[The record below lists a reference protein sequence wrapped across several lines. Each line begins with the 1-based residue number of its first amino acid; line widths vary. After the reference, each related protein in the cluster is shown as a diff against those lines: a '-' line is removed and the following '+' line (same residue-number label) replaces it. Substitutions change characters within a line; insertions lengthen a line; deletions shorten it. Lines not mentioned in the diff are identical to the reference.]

1 MNIRKYL
8 IALTVLMLALLPAA
22 CGAQEEP
29 SGDLPELVIGSDD
42 YRPYNYLDENGQAA
56 GVDVALATE
65 ACRRMGYEPVFRQI
79 SWDEKDLLLESGQV
93 DCLWGCFSMNGR
105 ENAYLWAGPYLY
117 SDQLVAV
124 RADSDIY
131 TLADLADRRVAVQ
144 VSSKAESILS
154 NPADARIP
162 QLRALYCLV
171 DMDQVATALRKYY
184 VDACASH
191 AEALAGALEKA
202 GVSYRFL
209 DEPLLHAQLGVDFA
223 GWRHRPA
230 GPAGPDAGGHGSRRH
245 HGAHRCVLRVGRRH
259 RIGEDDAVNNIKR
272 TVSRLQWRVVPI
284 IFAGILLFLLTLDL
298 SGRNGLS
305 RTQALT
311 DNTLDTLRLQCIS
324 FHKLESADGTKSLFR
339 LADSV
344 QALSRHLELDPT
356 LASNAYLEDFVD
368 EIRLS
373 GVALLNAD
381 LQLEASGYTRQYAG
395 MSWLDGASS
404 ARLESLID
412 SAKIYTQRVEKD
424 GVSYDVCA
432 VARRDAPGVVIGFYQ
447 QPNGLLADTEVDM
460 ATLLTGLHLDRKGAY
475 LITRDG
481 AVLASSTAGIGDDSA
496 VLDCLNRLECGG
508 ALQSFRCG
516 GHLYYGARSACEDY
530 GLYIYFPALSVFSST
545 LTAAAVFIALYGVFW
560 VLLFG
565 LKTREL
571 SDSQRELRRSNS
583 QLQKTV
589 NMLHSLENIYFTIF
603 YVDLELNRFDTVFL
617 APWLG
622 GFLPEDFSY
631 SKLKDRFTHLLVLEQ
646 YRDELD
652 RQMSSAA
659 IRETLRRDN
668 LSDVRHSFYVDYQAY
683 RGDAVNWCRVT
694 VTAVDFDEEGA
705 ALHVLVVLQDIN
717 REKTKEAEY
726 QAQIMEEAQS
736 ARLANMAK
744 SEFLR
749 RISHDIR
756 TPVNGIQ
763 GYLAMAAQA
772 PNDMELQTRCRQRA
786 GTALNTLLDL
796 VNNVLDMSK
805 LESGQLQLEHKSFA
819 LADILDEVRVT
830 NEPYAAEH
838 GIAYTVE
845 CLWDTD
851 NAPRLIGSPSHL
863 RQILM
868 NLVSNAI
875 KYGRSGGCIR
885 LTGRALPAD
894 GDSAVY
900 QFTCADNGIGMSEE
914 FQQHIFEPFMQES
927 DDARTRYQGTG
938 LGLSIVKR
946 LVEAMGGQITFT
958 SRKGV
963 GTTFCVTLP
972 FEIDRHYAPDPDE
985 EETEGSSWLEGIHV
999 LLAEDNELNME
1010 IAEFLLLDRG
1020 ASVTRAWNGKEALD
1034 AFANA
1039 PEGAFDVILMD
1050 IMMPVMNGLDTVRA
1064 IRALDRPDAAEIP
1077 IIAMSANA
1085 FSDDIQQSLDAG
1097 FNAHV
1102 AKPIDASLLAQTLRK
1117 FVPPPRV
1124 RKKKA
1129 SVPHVQTP

>member
-1 MNIRKYL
+1 MN
-8 IALTVLMLALLPAA
+8 
-22 CGAQEEP
+22 
-29 SGDLPELVIGSDD
+29 
-42 YRPYNYLDENGQAA
+42 
-56 GVDVALATE
+56 
-65 ACRRMGYEPVFRQI
+65 
-79 SWDEKDLLLESGQV
+79 
-93 DCLWGCFSMNGR
+93 
-105 ENAYLWAGPYLY
+105 NA
-117 SDQLVAV
+117 
-124 RADSDIY
+124 
-131 TLADLADRRVAVQ
+131 
-144 VSSKAESILS
+144 
-154 NPADARIP
+154 
-162 QLRALYCLV
+162 
-171 DMDQVATALRKYY
+171 
-184 VDACASH
+184 
-191 AEALAGALEKA
+191 
-202 GVSYRFL
+202 
-209 DEPLLHAQLGVDFA
+209 
-223 GWRHRPA
+223 
-230 GPAGPDAGGHGSRRH
+230 
-245 HGAHRCVLRVGRRH
+245 
-259 RIGEDDAVNNIKR
+259 KR
-272 TVSRLQWRVVPI
+272 TRLQWRIGPI
-284 IFAGILLFLLTLDL
+284 IFAGILLFLLTLGL

-311 DNTLDTLRLQCIS
+311 DNTLDTLRRQCIS

-344 QALSRHLELDPT
+344 QELSRHLELDPT

-373 GVALLNAD
+373 GIALLNAD

-395 MSWLDGASS
+395 IPWPDGASS
-404 ARLESLID
+404 TRLESLIG

-424 GVSYDVCA
+424 GVSYDICA
-432 VARRDAPGVVIGFYQ
+432 VARRDVPGVVIGFYQ

-481 AVLASSTAGIGDDSA
+481 AVLASGNAGIDDDSA
-496 VLDCLNRLECGG
+496 VLDCLNRLENGG
-508 ALQSFRCG
+508 ALQPFRCG

-545 LTAAAVFIALYGVFW
+545 LTSAAVFIALYGGFW
-560 VLLFG
+560 VMLFG

-617 APWLG
+617 APWLD
-622 GFLPEDFSY
+622 GFLPEDLSY

-668 LSDVRHSFYVDYQAY
+668 LSDVRRSFYIDYQAY

-694 VTAVDFDEEGA
+694 VTAVDFDEEGTP
-705 ALHVLVVLQDIN
+705 LHVLVVLQDIN

-772 PNDMELQTRCRQRA
+772 PDDMELQARCRQRA

-819 LADILDEVRVT
+819 LADILNEVRVT

-927 DDARTRYQGTG
+927 NDARTRYQGTG

-958 SRKGV
+958 SRKDV

-985 EETEGSSWLEGIHV
+985 EETKGSSWLEGIHV

-1034 AFANA
+1034 AFADA
-1039 PEGAFDVILMD
+1039 PDGAFDVILMD

-1117 FVPPPRV
+1117 FVPPPPVSV
-1124 RKKKA
+1124 RKKHPSPTRRLPETEPPSEA
-1129 SVPHVQTP
+1129 

>member
-1 MNIRKYL
+1 MNNTKRTRL
-8 IALTVLMLALLPAA
+8 RWR
-22 CGAQEEP
+22 
-29 SGDLPELVIGSDD
+29 IGS
-42 YRPYNYLDENGQAA
+42 
-56 GVDVALATE
+56 
-65 ACRRMGYEPVFRQI
+65 
-79 SWDEKDLLLESGQV
+79 
-93 DCLWGCFSMNGR
+93 
-105 ENAYLWAGPYLY
+105 
-117 SDQLVAV
+117 
-124 RADSDIY
+124 
-131 TLADLADRRVAVQ
+131 
-144 VSSKAESILS
+144 
-154 NPADARIP
+154 
-162 QLRALYCLV
+162 
-171 DMDQVATALRKYY
+171 
-184 VDACASH
+184 
-191 AEALAGALEKA
+191 
-202 GVSYRFL
+202 
-209 DEPLLHAQLGVDFA
+209 
-223 GWRHRPA
+223 
-230 GPAGPDAGGHGSRRH
+230 
-245 HGAHRCVLRVGRRH
+245 
-259 RIGEDDAVNNIKR
+259 
-272 TVSRLQWRVVPI
+272 I

-311 DNTLDTLRLQCIS
+311 DNTLDTLRRQCIS

-344 QALSRHLELDPT
+344 QELSRHLELDPT

-373 GVALLNAD
+373 GIALLNAD

-395 MSWLDGASS
+395 IPWPDGASS
-404 ARLESLID
+404 ARLESLIG
-412 SAKIYTQRVEKD
+412 SAKIYTQRMEKD

-481 AVLASSTAGIGDDSA
+481 AVLASGNAGIDDDSA
-496 VLDCLNRLECGG
+496 VLDCLNRLENGG
-508 ALQSFRCG
+508 ALQPFRCG

-545 LTAAAVFIALYGVFW
+545 LTAAAVFIALYGGFW

-565 LKTREL
+565 LKTLEL

-617 APWLG
+617 APWLD
-622 GFLPEDFSY
+622 GFLPEDLSY

-668 LSDVRHSFYVDYQAY
+668 LSDVHRSFYIDYQAY

-694 VTAVDFDEEGA
+694 VTAVDFDEEGTP
-705 ALHVLVVLQDIN
+705 LHVLVVLQDIN

-763 GYLAMAAQA
+763 GYLTMAAQA
-772 PNDMELQTRCRQRA
+772 PDDMELQARCRQRA

-819 LADILDEVRVT
+819 LADILNEVRVT

-875 KYGRSGGCIR
+875 KYGRSARRRRQRR
-885 LTGRALPAD
+885 L
-894 GDSAVY
+894 
-900 QFTCADNGIGMSEE
+900 
-914 FQQHIFEPFMQES
+914 
-927 DDARTRYQGTG
+927 
-938 LGLSIVKR
+938 
-946 LVEAMGGQITFT
+946 
-958 SRKGV
+958 
-963 GTTFCVTLP
+963 
-972 FEIDRHYAPDPDE
+972 
-985 EETEGSSWLEGIHV
+985 
-999 LLAEDNELNME
+999 
-1010 IAEFLLLDRG
+1010 
-1020 ASVTRAWNGKEALD
+1020 
-1034 AFANA
+1034 
-1039 PEGAFDVILMD
+1039 
-1050 IMMPVMNGLDTVRA
+1050 PV
-1064 IRALDRPDAAEIP
+1064 
-1077 IIAMSANA
+1077 
-1085 FSDDIQQSLDAG
+1085 
-1097 FNAHV
+1097 H
-1102 AKPIDASLLAQTLRK
+1102 LR
-1117 FVPPPRV
+1117 R
-1124 RKKKA
+1124 
-1129 SVPHVQTP
+1129 

>member
-1 MNIRKYL
+1 MNN
-8 IALTVLMLALLPAA
+8 T
-22 CGAQEEP
+22 
-29 SGDLPELVIGSDD
+29 
-42 YRPYNYLDENGQAA
+42 
-56 GVDVALATE
+56 
-65 ACRRMGYEPVFRQI
+65 
-79 SWDEKDLLLESGQV
+79 
-93 DCLWGCFSMNGR
+93 
-105 ENAYLWAGPYLY
+105 
-117 SDQLVAV
+117 
-124 RADSDIY
+124 
-131 TLADLADRRVAVQ
+131 
-144 VSSKAESILS
+144 
-154 NPADARIP
+154 
-162 QLRALYCLV
+162 
-171 DMDQVATALRKYY
+171 
-184 VDACASH
+184 
-191 AEALAGALEKA
+191 
-202 GVSYRFL
+202 
-209 DEPLLHAQLGVDFA
+209 
-223 GWRHRPA
+223 
-230 GPAGPDAGGHGSRRH
+230 
-245 HGAHRCVLRVGRRH
+245 
-259 RIGEDDAVNNIKR
+259 KR
-272 TVSRLQWRVVPI
+272 TVSRRHWRIGPI

-311 DNTLDTLRLQCIS
+311 DNTLDTLRRQCIS

-344 QALSRHLELDPT
+344 QELSRHLELDPT

-373 GVALLNAD
+373 GIALLNAD

-395 MSWLDGASS
+395 MPWLDGASS
-404 ARLESLID
+404 ARLESLIG

-460 ATLLTGLHLDRKGAY
+460 ATLLTGLHLDRKGVY

-481 AVLASSTAGIGDDSA
+481 AVLASGNAGIGDDSA
-496 VLDCLNRLECGG
+496 VLDCLNRLEYGG

-545 LTAAAVFIALYGVFW
+545 LTAAAVFIALYCVFW
-560 VLLFG
+560 VLLFS

-583 QLQKTV
+583 QLQETV

-603 YVDLELNRFDTVFL
+603 YVDLELNRFETVFL
-617 APWLG
+617 APWLD
-622 GFLPEDFSY
+622 GFLPEDLSY
-631 SKLKDRFTHLLVLEQ
+631 SKLKDRLTHLLVLEQ
-646 YRDELD
+646 YRDEVD

-659 IRETLRRDN
+659 IRDALRRDN
-668 LSDVRHSFYVDYQAY
+668 LSDVRHSFYIDYQAY

-694 VTAVDFDEEGA
+694 VTAVDFDEEGTP
-705 ALHVLVVLQDIN
+705 LHVLVVLQDIN

-726 QAQIMEEAQS
+726 QSQIMEEAQS

-772 PNDMELQTRCRQRA
+772 PDDMELQARCRQRA

-830 NEPYAAEH
+830 SEPYAAER

-958 SRKGV
+958 SQKDV

-1050 IMMPVMNGLDTVRA
+1050 IMMPVMNGLDAVRA

-1097 FNAHV
+1097 FNAHI
-1102 AKPIDASLLAQTLRK
+1102 AKPIDASLLEQTLRK
-1117 FVPPPRV
+1117 FVPPPVSV
-1124 RKKKA
+1124 RRKHPSPTRRLPETEPPSEA
-1129 SVPHVQTP
+1129 